1 MYSCM
6 KGDAQSA
13 RLVRVQP
20 EWGQHL
26 IECTMGQAN
35 FVRLYSCRALAT
47 LTAHRCGAACSQL
60 LRHGANLRDRN
71 RDGQTALYLA
81 CREGHRAL
89 AELLLDPVL
98 TADAPHTGHNAGRM
112 PAAALQWQ
120 TTAAAE
126 AEAVEAAE
134 GSGIWVETDDSAAA
148 GFAARGAEPLL
159 AMRTR
164 NMKTALHGAA
174 LNGHVDVV
182 RFLLQP
188 TRAEDGG
195 QACIVPADPQATDL
209 CGSTALIDA
218 AANGQT
224 AVVAELLEFGAAT
237 AKARR
242 LDAELLL
249 GSDEGPG
256 LDPDPE
262 PMSDGDVMQW
272 VNQRDLNG
280 RNALHC
286 AVVGEATADVDEE
299 TRLAIVGQ
307 LLDYGLPVDSRDED
321 GSTPLYWSCAQG
333 LDRVAALLLSRGA
346 DPNCRSA
353 RRSAIHVAIGWKHPQ
368 CLRLLLEHG
377 ADITARDLNDK
388 DAVALVNSDDA
399 CETCRQAVLRAASK
413 AGIVHQAANTH

>member
-1 MYSCM
+1 M
-6 KGDAQSA
+6 
-13 RLVRVQP
+13 
-20 EWGQHL
+20 
-26 IECTMGQAN
+26 
-35 FVRLYSCRALAT
+35 
-47 LTAHRCGAACSQL
+47 

-89 AELLLDPVL
+89 AEVLLDPVL

-120 TTAAAE
+120 AVTVAE
-126 AEAVEAAE
+126 AEAAETAE
-134 GSGIWVETDDSAAA
+134 GSGIGVEGAERAAA
-148 GFAARGAEPLL
+148 EFATRGAEPLL

-188 TRAEDGG
+188 TRAEDDG
-195 QACIVPADPQATDL
+195 QAGMIPADPHATDL

-224 AVVAELLEFGAAT
+224 AVVAELLAFAAAT
-237 AKARR
+237 TKARR
-242 LDAELLL
+242 LD
-249 GSDEGPG
+249 DEGPE
-256 LDPDPE
+256 LDPE
-262 PMSDGDVMQW
+262 PEPTSDGDLVQW

-299 TRLAIVGQ
+299 TRLAIVCQ

-321 GSTPLYWSCAQG
+321 GSTALYWSCAQG
-333 LDRVAALLLSRGA
+333 LSKVAALLLSRGA

-353 RRSAIHVAIGWKHPQ
+353 RRSAIHVAIGWKHPL
-368 CLRLLLEHG
+368 CVRLLLEHG
-377 ADITARDLNDK
+377 ADISARDLNEK

-399 CETCRQAVLRAASK
+399 CEECRQAVLRAATE
-413 AGIVHQAANTH
+413 AGIVRQAANNH